1 MEVCIMMDFLKC
13 EKGNLDHY
21 ARQTWQVMSGRY
33 ALTEVDGLAYHVTI
47 GPQRV
52 VVTPLDQKENSFAL
66 PTVKFKAL
74 LEMFRI

>member
-1 MEVCIMMDFLKC
+1 MMDFLKS

-33 ALTEVDGLAYHVTI
+33 ALTEVNGLAYHVMI
-47 GPQRV
+47 SPDQV
-52 VVTPLDQKENSFAL
+52 EVTPLNNAEGRFTV